1 MQFLTKVDQL
11 KAQLEAGMYRLKFI
25 SSGMCCT
32 IRLSPFQKFPKKWF
46 EKQQNLRQVKRLLA
60 IYVEG
65 ILFENFHD
73 DMKVRIVMLFSF
85 GIIWTM

>member
-1 MQFLTKVDQL
+1 M
-11 KAQLEAGMYRLKFI
+11 
-25 SSGMCCT
+25 
-32 IRLSPFQKFPKKWF
+32 
-46 EKQQNLRQVKRLLA
+46 
-60 IYVEG
+60 YVEG